1 MSDLSQQPDDGRSA
15 PTPLLV
21 GPVDELEPAIVI
33 EPVHGVALLG
43 TGTVIMGLTPPLSIS
58 VAPSGIMP
66 PLSIELELLPGF
78 DSGEAVPPR
87 DSVCEEV
94 QLDVEVVD
102 GTAVNPPPS
111 NVEVAPIV
119 IPVPEAFIPDSP
131 ELQFTVTV
139 GLTPPGSISVAPSG
153 MPVPLDPLGP
163 SVPSGE
169 VAPIAGV
176 LIEVCACPAPQPIRT
191 TAAIASNLRID
202 ISCRC

>member
-1 MSDLSQQPDDGRSA
+1 
-15 PTPLLV
+15 
-21 GPVDELEPAIVI
+21 VI

-43 TGTVIMGLTPPLSIS
+43 AGTVIMGLTPPLSIS

-66 PLSIELELLPGF
+66 PLSVELEPPPGF
-78 DSGEAVPPR
+78 DSGEAVPPG

-119 IPVPEAFIPDSP
+119 IPVMPEAFVPVVPEAFIPDSP
-131 ELQFTVTV
+131 EPNPLALQFTVTV

-176 LIEVCACPAPQPIRT
+176 LIEVCACPAPQPIRI

-202 ISCRC
+202 TSCRCPQVSGVPARAADG